1 MHNDICHRCNI
12 FLKSQQSL
20 LRYVSS
26 LNYRLV
32 FLYSDFIIMSE
43 QLCLL
48 KLFISHHFKCVIFEY
63 IFSVTINVYS
73 LTFLFRM
80 QFCIHCKFVL
90 FFSHYLLLM

>member
-12 FLKSQQSL
+12 FL

-48 KLFISHHFKCVIFEY
+48 KLFISHHFKCDIFEY

-80 QFCIHCKFVL
+80 QFCRHCKFVL
-90 FFSHYLLLM
+90 FFSRYLLLL

>member
-12 FLKSQQSL
+12 MSQQSL

-32 FLYSDFIIMSE
+32 FLYSDFIIMCE

-48 KLFISHHFKCVIFEY
+48 ELFISQHFKCDIFEY
-63 IFSVTINVYS
+63 IFSLTINVYS

-90 FFSHYLLLM
+90 FF

>member
-20 LRYVSS
+20 LSYVSS

-48 KLFISHHFKCVIFEY
+48 ELFISHHFKCDIFEY

-90 FFSHYLLLM
+90 FFSHYLLLL

>member
-20 LRYVSS
+20 VRYVSS

-32 FLYSDFIIMSE
+32 FLYSDFILE
-43 QLCLL
+43 
-48 KLFISHHFKCVIFEY
+48 LFISHHFEYAICEY

-80 QFCIHCKFVL
+80 QFSIDCKFAL
-90 FFSHYLLLM
+90 FF